1 MSSGVNKVIL
11 VGNLGRDPE
20 IQSFD
25 GVKKASFSLATSE
38 SYKDKNNQKVVQTEW
53 HNIVMWRGL
62 AEVAEKYLH
71 RGDTIYL
78 EGKIKTRVYEEN
90 GNKRYFTDII
100 ADSMTM
106 LSGKRDDEK
115 HVSNE
120 QPGTS
125 EQSGTT
131 EEESG
136 LPF

>member
-38 SYKDKNNQKVVQTEW
+38 SYKDKNNQKVIQTEW

-62 AEVAEKYLH
+62 AEIAEKYLH
-71 RGDTIYL
+71 RGDMIYL
-78 EGKIKTRVYEEN
+78 EGKIKTRTYEEN
-90 GNKRYFTDII
+90 GNKRYFTDIV
-100 ADSMTM
+100 AENMTM
-106 LSGKRDDEK
+106 LSGKREEEN
-115 HVSNE
+115 HAINGQNS
-120 QPGTS
+120 P
-125 EQSGTT
+125 T